1 MNARFLIAL
10 LAPFSVIAQSSYA
23 PLNEV
28 YYHGIDRYEVV
39 TGRVLPQ
46 VFTTVK
52 PYRRSDIAAFIDTV
66 AVMGGFPSQAD
77 LFNRNFYRNDNW
89 EWSRTET
96 ADSRKPFMKQFY
108 KKQSD
113 FFYVDNPAFDL
124 HVSPVIYTGVGTD
137 SRSDDMLF
145 TNTRGVEVRGMVD
158 KKVGFYSYLTDN
170 QVRLPAY
177 VTDFVAD
184 SVNDH
189 PVLPHEGFWKTFK
202 EDQGYDFLQARGYIT
217 FEATRHINL
226 QFGHDRFFIGNGY
239 RSLIFSDFSPPAWF
253 VKGNVKVWK
262 LNYLFST
269 FQMTG
274 DVRGDTGG
282 LKSVR
287 GGYPQKFTALHH
299 LSINIGSTFNVGIFE
314 SVVFNADDSTGSTPL
329 RLDYLNPVIFYRAI
343 EQQNGSSDNVLLG
356 FDFKWNVHRGI
367 QLYGQ
372 FMLDEFV
379 LDRILEGK
387 GWWANKFGIQLGA
400 KYINAFGIAN
410 LDLQGETNVVR
421 PYTYSHNTQYGSYS
435 HYRQSLAHP
444 LGANLKEVVGIV
456 RYQPVPRLN
465 LVGKLALTVTGRD
478 SNGFNYGGDM
488 LKDNSARNNGAANK
502 DYGNHIAQGFQNNI
516 MFGTLWAS
524 WMMKHNLFVDL
535 TLTLRQSKSDLEFYN
550 NNSAITSLALRWNIP
565 QRLYEF

>member
-1 MNARFLIAL
+1 MNSRFLIVL
-10 LAPFSVIAQSSYA
+10 LTPLSVFAQSSYA
-23 PLNEV
+23 PLNEM
-28 YYHGIDRYEVV
+28 YYHGIDRYEIMA
-39 TGRVLPQ
+39 GRVLPQ

-52 PYRRSDIAAFIDTV
+52 PYKRSEIVAFIDTV
-66 AVMGGFPSQAD
+66 TALEGFASKAD
-77 LFNRNFYRNDNW
+77 QFNRDFYQNDSW
-89 EWSRTET
+89 EFSRTET
-96 ADSRKPFMKQFY
+96 ANSRKPFLNHFY
-108 KKQSD
+108 RKQSD
-113 FFYVDNPAFDL
+113 FYYVDDPAIDL
-124 HVSPVIYTGVGTD
+124 HVSPVIYFGAGSD

-145 TNTRGVEVRGMVD
+145 TNTRGVEVRGMID
-158 KKVGFYSYLTDN
+158 RRVGFYSYLTDN

-184 SVNDH
+184 TVNDH

-202 EDQGYDFLQARGYIT
+202 ENQGYDFLQARGYIT

-226 QFGHDRFFIGNGY
+226 HFGHDRFFIGNGY
-239 RSLIFSDFSPPAWF
+239 RSLVFSDFAPPAWF

-282 LKSVR
+282 LKSVS

-299 LSINIGSTFNVGIFE
+299 LSINIGGKFNLGFFEAVIFN
-314 SVVFNADDSTGSTPL
+314 SDDSTGSTPF

-379 LDRILEGK
+379 LDRIMEGN
-387 GWWANKFGIQLGA
+387 GWWANKFGIQAGV
-400 KYINAFGIAN
+400 KYINAFGINN
-410 LDLQGETNVVR
+410 LDVQAETNFVR
-421 PYTYSHNTQYGSYS
+421 PYTYSHNTLYGSYS
-435 HYRQSLAHP
+435 HYRQSLGHP
-444 LGANLKEVVGIV
+444 LGANFNEIVGIM
-456 RYQPVPRLN
+456 RYQPLPRLN
-465 LVGKLALTVTGRD
+465 LVWKMVLTKTGRD
-478 SNGFNYGGDM
+478 SNGLNYGGDM
-488 LKDNSARNNGAANK
+488 LKNNSTRDNGTSDK
-502 DYGNHIAQGFQNNI
+502 DFGNSIAQGFQNDI
-516 MFGTLWAS
+516 FFGSLSAS
-524 WMMKHNLFVDL
+524 WMVKHNLFIDL
-535 TLTLRQSKSDLEFYN
+535 AFILRQSKSDLEFYN
-550 NNSAITSLALRWNIP
+550 NNSTITSLALRWNIP